1 MTKNSDRAEVNPL
14 SKLISVLVLLAAALY
29 FTGWVYRWAY
39 FSMFQLDVTTL
50 KLPKESF
57 YLAAFQ
63 TFFGEPIAI
72 GRSLLCLAF
81 SISAILITLH
91 WGEKLVGNGWR
102 SLRLSFRFAFNDQQ
116 KQSLSFLATLLNE
129 LIIALFVL
137 TALFCLARWQAQAD
151 AWKDSVNHT
160 SSLPV
165 VTLAMSKDAPL
176 GRMLDD
182 PFTNPAD
189 FRVVGDRKSYDRL
202 LGQELSNFN
211 KPMVWRLLLRGD
223 GYTYIIPA
231 LPQKNPKL
239 MIPLVI
245 VYERDNGV
253 QLTIL
258 GHVKESWASK

>member
-1 MTKNSDRAEVNPL
+1 MTKNSDRPEVNPL
-14 SKLISVLVLLAAALY
+14 GKLISVLVLFAAALY

-39 FSMFQLDVTTL
+39 FSMFQLDVTNL
-50 KLPKESF
+50 KFPNESF

-63 TFFGEPIAI
+63 TFFGEPLAI
-72 GRSLLCLAF
+72 VRSILCLAF
-81 SISAILITLH
+81 TIGAIFTTLH
-91 WGEKLVGNGWR
+91 WGQKWVGKSWR
-102 SLRLSFRFAFNDQQ
+102 RLRLSFNDQQ
-116 KQSLSFLATLLNE
+116 KQILGFLATLLNE
-129 LIIALFVL
+129 IIIVLFVL

-151 AWKDSVNHT
+151 AWKDTVNDT

-165 VTLAMSKDAPL
+165 VTLVLSKDAPL
-176 GRMLDD
+176 GRKLDD
-182 PFTNPAD
+182 PLTNPAD

-202 LGQELSNFN
+202 LGQELSNPN

-223 GYTYIIPA
+223 GYAYIFPA

-258 GHVKESWASK
+258 GHSQKSWSSK